1 MPISSSCRAT
11 TRRPMPFLSA
21 LPICVAMLAGASGLG
36 AQALLVDDINT
47 AGNAAAGW
55 ASFDDEVAVVGL
67 LHFFSGDDGLTGLEP
82 WVLHLDTGVTERLAD
97 LFPGPTG
104 SNPEQF
110 VVIGS

>member
-21 LPICVAMLAGASGLG
+21 LPIGVAMLAGASGLG

-47 AGNAAAGW
+47 TGNAAAGW

-67 LHFFSGDDGLTGLEP
+67 FHFFSGDDGLTGLRGCSIS
-82 WVLHLDTGVTERLAD
+82 TRA
-97 LFPGPTG
+97 
-104 SNPEQF
+104 
-110 VVIGS
+110 